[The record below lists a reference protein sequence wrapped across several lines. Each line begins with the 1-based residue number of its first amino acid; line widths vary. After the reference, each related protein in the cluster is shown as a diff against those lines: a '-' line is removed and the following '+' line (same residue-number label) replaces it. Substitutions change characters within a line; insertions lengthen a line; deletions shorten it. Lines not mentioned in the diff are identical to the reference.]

1 MTTLQGCSQHAQA
14 VISLL
19 LKEKIRIR
27 IYYSF
32 LLIGTIIINYS
43 GLLTGKYKKGEAAP
57 AGSRLD
63 WASKAQLVMDAM
75 PDKEVV
81 FADPKYWELMACV
94 EKIAKNHS
102 KN

>member
-1 MTTLQGCSQHAQA
+1 ML
-14 VISLL
+14 
-19 LKEKIRIR
+19 
-27 IYYSF
+27 SF
-32 LLIGTIIINYS
+32 YFS

-57 AGSRLD
+57 TGSRLD

-81 FADPKYWELMACV
+81 FADPKYWELMSCM